1 MSGVADIEHSDTEPR
16 VSTSWPR
23 PAVAVV
29 LLEGEHDMGSA
40 PQLEDALG
48 DALLTCS
55 ELLVDLSSV
64 QFIDSSIIHALVKM
78 KKEADGK
85 GCSFRV
91 VLDGSPNIEHTL
103 EICGV
108 LGSLNRVASVDAVFG
123 PNGATPS

>member
-1 MSGVADIEHSDTEPR
+1 MSGVADIEHLDTEPR
-16 VSTSWPR
+16 VSISWPR

-55 ELLVDLSSV
+55 ELVVDLSSV
-64 QFIDSSIIHALVKM
+64 QFIDSSTIHVLVKM
-78 KKEADGK
+78 KKEAESK
-85 GCSFRV
+85 GCAFRL

-108 LGSLNRVASVDAVFG
+108 LGSLNRVARVDAAI
-123 PNGATPS
+123 GAKEAKPL